1 MFVLVLG
8 SSLDHASTEEYNLT
22 NQRQVHPVQV
32 PGTPSSLWRFIM
44 TIEKKYVAVAIRK
57 GNLKNSQNGFSN
69 SSTLVSAG
77 DIIGK
82 SGSKK
87 NSHFAIS
94 SLF

>member
-1 MFVLVLG
+1 MI
-8 SSLDHASTEEYNLT
+8 LT
-22 NQRQVHPVQV
+22 NEN
-32 PGTPSSLWRFIM
+32 
-44 TIEKKYVAVAIRK
+44 EKKNHKWEGGVGVNPFVNFSQIKRPIIYVAVAIRK

-94 SLF
+94 SPF